1 MGYPISFQEAARLA
15 AIAGQQKA
23 EALLCDAVKSVL
35 DPDLAQSVAGLPPER
50 RTTDER
56 LLAVQFLRL
65 MRQLLE
71 KLDHRDQ
78 GSQERRNG

>member
-1 MGYPISFQEAARLA
+1 MAFLSFEEAARQA

-23 EALLCDAVKSVL
+23 EALLCDAVASVL
-35 DPDLAQSVAGLPPER
+35 DADLAKSVAGLPPER

-71 KLDHRDQ
+71 KLDHCDQ
-78 GSQERRNG
+78 GGQERRNG